1 MQVEPQEKHSPAISV
16 VIPTL
21 NRAAPL
27 RDVLNY
33 FLEDEPFRDF
43 EIIIVDQ
50 SDELNQELVDLSQS
64 MPDTL
69 RYEFVDF
76 RQTTR
81 ARNLGVELARA
92 GLVVFSEDDVKP
104 WPGLLKEYWK
114 LFQDCN
120 VQGATGPVLAPGQP
134 VRTREQ
140 FSELELRLLHEC
152 RIMVLDGD
160 FAFSARYGAG
170 GNSAY
175 RKAAIVHAGGFDE
188 RYVGNAWGEE
198 LEFGYRFRKKAGP
211 IHYLP
216 SAGVV
221 HLAVPSGGSRN
232 ANRNIYIR
240 DFVRNAIYTTWRID
254 SRSEQLV
261 MEAWRSYRRLVL
273 NKATFKRGNL
283 LRGSLAFVSGL
294 ISVSNL
300 IRECKKNSTI
310 KETCS
315 DR

>member
-1 MQVEPQEKHSPAISV
+1 MQVDPIREKNPAISV

-21 NRAAPL
+21 NRAGPL
-27 RDVLNY
+27 ANVLRY
-33 FLEDEPFRDF
+33 FLDDEPFRDF

-50 SDELNQELVDLSQS
+50 SDELDHATSDLSRAL
-64 MPDTL
+64 PDVI

-76 RQTTR
+76 KQTTR
-81 ARNLGVELARA
+81 ARNLGVELSRA
-92 GLVVFSEDDVKP
+92 DLVVFSEDDVEP
-104 WPGLLKEYWK
+104 WPGLLDEYWA
-114 LFQDCN
+114 LFQDSG
-120 VQGATGPVLAPGQP
+120 VQGATGPVLSPGQT

-140 FSELELRLLHEC
+140 FTDTELRLLED
-152 RIMVLDGD
+152 RKIMIMDGD
-160 FAFSARYGAG
+160 FPFSARYGAG

-175 RKAAIVHAGGFDE
+175 RKAAILAAGGFDE

-198 LEFGYRFRKKAGP
+198 LEFGYRFRQRVGA
-211 IHYLP
+211 IQYLP

-221 HLAVPSGGSRN
+221 HLAIPSGGSRN
-232 ANRNIYIR
+232 ANRCTYIR

-283 LRGSLAFVSGL
+283 IRGSLAFVSGL

-310 KETCS
+310 
-315 DR
+315 